1 MADLKV
7 IDILGTRTRI
17 VRVSS
22 TEVVTD
28 EVNSNSKSEVHS
40 TILLPEGRGDYF
52 AVGEPTEQHRR
63 GRSLSWPMEAQSP
76 PGGMPENGNGRV
88 YAEAVLRAFACKDL
102 KDRTFAW
109 RPDGSNEIAVSAEAL
124 LGESLKAE
132 LSLEAEVGL
141 VVPDGL
147 EENQR
152 QSLID
157 ACALHGKAWI
167 IPRTMAAAIAW
178 CRSNAAAPHLAGKVD
193 ENTPI
198 GHIMLI
204 EVGFGPWAVTAVPVF
219 RISTGKKKWL
229 VPKRE
234 ASLRR
239 VVGAM
244 TGWGLL
250 ARQAASSRVRPVM
263 AQMNDP
269 KWVLAILDGKSS
281 LQSPIVNLAM
291 PSDGELPRQPS
302 FGDGLGWDEGFAALM
317 NAARGLMGS
326 LHTKCLGG
334 ELIGALAGVKKTE
347 GSLRQLILSPL
358 SLAPINLDDEGVS
371 AGAALAMAGRT
382 NGTPTW
388 FENLETIHLFFKDK
402 NKLGDPVPGW
412 EPLLPGK
419 QMDAGRNYQSEKPID
434 KFSIPAGRN
443 MITLTLR
450 HTHEEGLTYR
460 QTTAAQS
467 QACKDETPLLI
478 SVHAKPGQ
486 GFAVVTLKSK
496 TPGLFAGKLDW
507 LKMADCEEPQIKHG
521 YTPTAKLVP
530 VEMMWSGL
538 LEQIE
543 VVSDLLET
551 GRMSEG
557 LLAKLKKITSGL
569 NRCTHS
575 EAAVPDRWRVT
586 GVEKGKHIYFAPV
599 SIEGRAPS
607 AESRKALHRL
617 HELLMEHV
625 VKAEPRGGPV
635 SKKLMQKTAKAASRL
650 MAWNYHGCPDC
661 VKDAAVEKLYSDVK
675 LNVLDLHVLGLTT
688 DDRDHISAFM
698 DRLRRDLPGIK
709 SANNWLRT
717 FRNLVRLNEDA
728 LRDVADDD
736 IYEIVEDILPR
747 LEDAIDKE
755 RRGIA
760 ANCLEALLY
769 VLKRRRYSNGFMSK
783 DGSHAAELIRLV
795 NGGYEVS
802 EDGLGYS
809 ESALAF
815 LSPGN
820 RSFVGSLV
828 RFLRE
833 DATDADITIGTAS
846 GEEEGEEDDED

>member
-1 MADLKV
+1 
-7 IDILGTRTRI
+7 
-17 VRVSS
+17 
-22 TEVVTD
+22 
-28 EVNSNSKSEVHS
+28 
-40 TILLPEGRGDYF
+40 
-52 AVGEPTEQHRR
+52 
-63 GRSLSWPMEAQSP
+63 
-76 PGGMPENGNGRV
+76 
-88 YAEAVLRAFACKDL
+88 
-102 KDRTFAW
+102 
-109 RPDGSNEIAVSAEAL
+109 
-124 LGESLKAE
+124 
-132 LSLEAEVGL
+132 
-141 VVPDGL
+141 
-147 EENQR
+147 
-152 QSLID
+152 
-157 ACALHGKAWI
+157 
-167 IPRTMAAAIAW
+167 
-178 CRSNAAAPHLAGKVD
+178 
-193 ENTPI
+193 
-198 GHIMLI
+198 
-204 EVGFGPWAVTAVPVF
+204 
-219 RISTGKKKWL
+219 
-229 VPKRE
+229 
-234 ASLRR
+234 
-239 VVGAM
+239 
-244 TGWGLL
+244 
-250 ARQAASSRVRPVM
+250 
-263 AQMNDP
+263 
-269 KWVLAILDGKSS
+269 
-281 LQSPIVNLAM
+281 M